1 MKKAKFEQLQDQL
14 NKPGVNPAMKI
25 FLYGT
30 AGSIPGFGNYLTSF
44 LDTLADAELEEF
56 HSKLLEWAKDAEDR
70 IDLLLKQIELLTP
83 EQPSKA
89 TLALLLG
96 ELFGDKLSH
105 ELILKAPSEIPVLL
119 NNASINDFDVY
130 ISKGWVK
137 LIPTHSQVSLGCG
150 NKLGNYI
157 EEIKR
162 PYGNGSSFKLQIIKT
177 S

>member
-30 AGSIPGFGNYLTSF
+30 AGSIPGFGNYITSF
-44 LDTLADAELEEF
+44 LDTLGDAELEEF
-56 HSKLLEWAKDAEDR
+56 HSKLLDWAKDAEDR

-89 TLALLLG
+89 SLARLLG
-96 ELFGDKLSH
+96 ELFGDKLADEVIS
-105 ELILKAPSEIPVLL
+105 KAPVEIPVIL
-119 NNASINDFDVY
+119 NPASISELEIF
-130 ISKGWVK
+130 ISKKWVE
-137 LIPTHSQVSLGCG
+137 LIPTHSTVTMGCF
-150 NKLGNYI
+150 NKIGNYI

-162 PYGNGSSFKLQIIKT
+162 PYGNGNSFVLRVLKN
-177 S
+177 